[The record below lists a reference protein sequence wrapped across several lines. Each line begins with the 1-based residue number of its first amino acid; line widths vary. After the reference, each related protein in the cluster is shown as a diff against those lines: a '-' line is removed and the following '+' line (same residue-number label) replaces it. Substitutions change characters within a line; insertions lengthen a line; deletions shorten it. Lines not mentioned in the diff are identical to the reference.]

1 MPVEP
6 MPSRNMPPR
15 KLLVASDEMEVGGS
29 QRQIV
34 NLLRGLDRSQWQA
47 ELVFFRK
54 ESFLVQQLREM
65 GIAVHHLPK
74 RGRIDPRFALRYAAL
89 LRRGRYD
96 VVHAFSITAELWTA
110 LASLLVRRAPALV
123 SSIRGLYVD
132 QPEWFW
138 RIKRFVIARSAAV
151 IANAE
156 ACASVA
162 ARHTGLP
169 IARFDVVPN
178 GIDPPA
184 PLPPGARGALR
195 AQLGVPAQ
203 RSFGLFVGR
212 LVSDKNV
219 ACLLK
224 AMAGLEPAARPWIA
238 LAGDGPL
245 RADLEAMVVKYA
257 LQDDLRFLGERRDA
271 TALMQAADF
280 LVLPSQQE
288 GMSNVLLEAMAAG
301 CPVVASRVGGNPELI
316 KQGVSGL
323 LFPNGDD
330 QALGECLQRI
340 GSDSALRA
348 KLSLQARQRAD
359 SRHSIARLVENTVA
373 VYRRSLA
380 HGAGTRA
387 HIPTVTEKHL

>member
-1 MPVEP
+1 MPAE
-6 MPSRNMPPR
+6 STPPR
-15 KLLVASDEMEVGGS
+15 KLLIATDEMEVGGS

-34 NLLRGLDRSQWQA
+34 NLLRGLDRSQWQP

-54 ESFLVQQLREM
+54 ESFLVQQLRDL
-65 GIAVHHLPK
+65 GITVHHLPK

-110 LASLLVRRAPALV
+110 LASLLVRRPAPLV

-138 RIKRFVIARSAAV
+138 RIKRFAIARSAAV

-178 GIDPPA
+178 GIDLPP
-184 PLPPGARGALR
+184 PLPLHERSALR
-195 AQLGVPAQ
+195 DRLSVPAH
-203 RSFGLFVGR
+203 RTFGLFVGR

-224 AMAGLEPAARPWIA
+224 AMAGMETAVRPWIA

-245 RADLEAMVVKYA
+245 RADLEALVAKYG
-257 LQDDLRFLGERRDA
+257 LGGDVRFLGERRDA
-271 TALMQAADF
+271 TALMQIADF

-340 GSDSALRA
+340 CTDSALRA

-359 SRHSIARLVENTVA
+359 SRHSIPRLVDNTVA
-373 VYRRSLA
+373 VYRRALAQGAATLA
-380 HGAGTRA
+380 H
-387 HIPTVTEKHL
+387 HPTATEKQI